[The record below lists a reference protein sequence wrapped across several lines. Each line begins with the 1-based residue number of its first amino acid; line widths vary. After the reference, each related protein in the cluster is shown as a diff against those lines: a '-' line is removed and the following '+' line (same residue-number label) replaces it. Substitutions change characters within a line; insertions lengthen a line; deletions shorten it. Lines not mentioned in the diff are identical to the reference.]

1 MGDVHHSHPPTNE
14 FSLYHATL
22 PSRADYLKESSVVSE
37 TEIHLKDNAAA
48 IPRTLF
54 PSEAETLSYEQQHK
68 VVLQVT
74 KRGSL
79 ELSIDHHAAQ
89 KDQLEPI
96 QNQNQDQ
103 NQDRDQDH
111 LTLLTSLNKQTTSL
125 LQIYSQSQSKSEEG
139 GDTNVLEQAVVL
151 GQVALVLASSLIA
164 VSATSGDDRVVC
176 RLDLHS
182 KARVEIKVEVQ
193 TQVQREVVVA
203 LANMGVALV
212 KQFDRT
218 GDRRDL
224 EEAGWIHAR
233 DGGYSREREPHLAQP
248 QLDPYETLKATSAD
262 NTVQTPPNRDTIQTS
277 AQSASKNPL

>member
-1 MGDVHHSHPPTNE
+1 MANVLPSCASAHQNPEPINE
-14 FSLYHATL
+14 YSLYHATP

-74 KRGSL
+74 KRGSI
-79 ELSIDHHAAQ
+79 ELSIDHHVVE

-103 NQDRDQDH
+103 NQDQYQEQDQDH
-111 LTLLTSLNKQTTSL
+111 LTLLTSLNEQTTSL
-125 LQIYSQSQSKSEEG
+125 LQIYSQSQSKSENG
-139 GDTNVLEQAVVL
+139 GDTNVLDQALVL

-176 RLDLHS
+176 RLAPHS
-182 KARVEIKVEVQ
+182 KARAEVKVEVQ

-203 LANMGVALV
+203 LANMGLARV
-212 KQFDRT
+212 KQFERT

-224 EEAGWIHAR
+224 KKAGGIHAR
-233 DGGYSREREPHLAQP
+233 DGGYG
-248 QLDPYETLKATSAD
+248 
-262 NTVQTPPNRDTIQTS
+262 
-277 AQSASKNPL
+277 